1 MNNLEE
7 VSAALRTENDRL
19 KQELA
24 KFATENEILRAT
36 SRTFGNSNTNNHP
49 HNNGNQPDSEQTT
62 TGPMKFKP
70 MDFSSSSNLVANGD
84 PNALHRTTVCPVTG
98 EKLLDT
104 RATWDLIQGHD
115 LFKRGLVDITRVSD
129 GLKNLAQCNGQG
141 PAFREGEVR
150 KVIEQ
155 TAAAADGNNQL

>member
-1 MNNLEE
+1 
-7 VSAALRTENDRL
+7 
-19 KQELA
+19 
-24 KFATENEILRAT
+24 
-36 SRTFGNSNTNNHP
+36 
-49 HNNGNQPDSEQTT
+49 
-62 TGPMKFKP
+62 MKYTP
-70 MDFSSSSNLVANGD
+70 MDFSSSSNLVANGE

-141 PAFREGEVR
+141 PDR
-150 KVIEQ
+150 KSVV
-155 TAAAADGNNQL
+155 